1 MLKEI
6 KVVHTAFLKVKAY
19 TVSGENP
26 KEQLNFVIQLDIA
39 NILERFDRLED
50 NRVLLTWFM
59 TENVSYGV
67 LFNF

>member
-26 KEQLNFVIQLDIA
+26 REQLNFVIQLDIA
-39 NILERFDRLED
+39 KYIREI
-50 NRVLLTWFM
+50 
-59 TENVSYGV
+59 
-67 LFNF
+67 